1 MSPQIRLDGTQL
13 LVFGGVLLI
22 VGAGT
27 WQFIGAFLVW
37 AIWQVVLY
45 YVLLVLV
52 AAALYGALYV
62 VVDREKA
69 ESPTVRDPDRLDETP
84 TE

>member
-1 MSPQIRLDGTQL
+1 MLPSARIDGTNL
-13 LVFGGVLLI
+13 LVFGGVLVI

-45 YVLLVLV
+45 YVLLVVV
-52 AAALYGALYV
+52 AAVLYGALYAV
-62 VVDREKA
+62 VNGRGERSTSGRDR
-69 ESPTVRDPDRLDETP
+69 DRLDETLV
-84 TE
+84 E

>member
-1 MSPQIRLDGTQL
+1 MIPSTRFDGTNL

-45 YVLLVLV
+45 YVLLVV
-52 AAALYGALYV
+52 IAAVFYGALHLV
-62 VVDREKA
+62 ANGRSGSSTSGPDR
-69 ESPTVRDPDRLDETP
+69 DRLDETP
-84 TE
+84 VE